1 MYNLPNN
8 IKKKIYKR
16 SYYMITREVRK
27 QVLKSMANKSYT
39 STTFLEKTSDMC
51 FKQSTR
57 LYMLLKNKRIRI
69 LGFITY
75 HVGLRASINYV
86 SKC

>member
-27 QVLKSMANKSYT
+27 QVLKSMANTSYT

-51 FKQSTR
+51 FKQSTVNAP
-57 LYMLLKNKRIRI
+57 LHAFKEQKNQNFGIYNI
-69 LGFITY
+69 PCGP
-75 HVGLRASINYV
+75 
-86 SKC
+86 